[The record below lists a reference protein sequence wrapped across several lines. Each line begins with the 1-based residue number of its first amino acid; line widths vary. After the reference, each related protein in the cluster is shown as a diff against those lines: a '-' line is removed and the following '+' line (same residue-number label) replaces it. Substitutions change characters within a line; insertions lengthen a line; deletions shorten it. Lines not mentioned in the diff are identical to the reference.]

1 MTKIEWVVNP
11 DGTKGETWNPLV
23 GCKKISPGCAN
34 CYAERMARRL
44 KTMGISSYQDVT
56 KEDGFW
62 SGQISLI
69 EDSLEIPSRKK
80 KPTTYFVNS
89 MSDLFHNEVPF
100 EFIQKV
106 FSVMNK
112 NPRHTFQVL
121 TKRHKRLEEVSPS
134 LNWTHNIWMG
144 VSVENQ
150 DYIERVESL
159 KKTEAHIKFL
169 SCEPLLGPLDLDL
182 EGIDWVIVGG
192 ESGPKFREVK
202 AEWIESI
209 LAQCETV
216 NVPFFFKQW
225 GGFNAKKQGNLL
237 KGKIYQNFPRKA

>member
-11 DGTKGETWNPLV
+11 DGSKGETWNPLV

-34 CYAERMARRL
+34 CYAERMAKRL
-44 KTMGISSYQDVT
+44 KAMGISSYQDVI
-56 KEDGFW
+56 EENHW
-62 SGQISLI
+62 SGEVKLI
-69 EDSLEIPSRKK
+69 EDLLEVPSKKK

-202 AEWIESI
+202 TEWVESI
-209 LAQCETV
+209 LSQCEEAK
-216 NVPFFFKQW
+216 VPFFFKQW
-225 GGFNAKKQGNLL
+225 SGFHPKKKGNLL
-237 KGKIYQNFPRKA
+237 NEKTYQNFPKNT